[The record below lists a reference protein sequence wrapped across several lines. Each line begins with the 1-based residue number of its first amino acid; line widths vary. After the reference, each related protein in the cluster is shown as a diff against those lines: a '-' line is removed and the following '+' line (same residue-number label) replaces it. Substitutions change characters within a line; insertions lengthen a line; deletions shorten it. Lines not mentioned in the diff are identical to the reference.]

1 LPGIKSHNLQ
11 SLHKLVENSL
21 CQTDHD
27 SLTFASP
34 TEMDHDRFSSNL
46 FYIKA
51 GKDNTLEVE
60 HSAQLSTRKK
70 ALEPLF
76 SPKTLTTHRI

>member
-1 LPGIKSHNLQ
+1 MVKSHNLQ
-11 SLHKLVENSL
+11 TLHKLVENSL

-46 FYIKA
+46 FYIKT

-60 HSAQLSTRKK
+60 HSARLSARKLG
-70 ALEPLF
+70 LEPLL
-76 SPKTLTTHRI
+76 SPKTLNTHRI